1 MGRMLMIMPL
11 MMMVSKVDMKD
22 ENTLLMARAAW
33 LAVIGLQHMVF
44 SIIVSG
50 KIRSANDQTV
60 IYAPPPPP
68 QRGEMTKTTYC
79 EHEQQQVKVFKSQ
92 LFMNTLVMF
101 GIHWY
106 FGVAVLP
113 LMQTLLGPLNMMDN
127 VLFKKH
133 VLGQTVEKAWGEL
146 TEAEYKAK
154 QQGGSVAASDGKPK
168 SKSNVKAKAQRVMQK
183 DDKLEDAILSAWDGK
198 RKADLKKLCAAVA
211 DSPDYQTF
219 DEDVQ
224 GWSALM
230 VAAGAPVDTK
240 QQLEAG
246 KALLAAGADTQLAD
260 AEGWTAFHWA
270 CFHGQPAMVRWLL
283 EQDAELF
290 EVEDK
295 KGKTGIALAKEEGN
309 KDVVRACEEWH
320 AAHASQSGEADAKH
334 SATDTGARQ
343 RRGPKGGEDKVV
355 ADDDDIHDVD

>member
-1 MGRMLMIMPL
+1 MI
-11 MMMVSKVDMKD
+11 
-22 ENTLLMARAAW
+22 
-33 LAVIGLQHMVF
+33 F

-50 KIRSANDQTV
+50 KIKSANDQTV

-79 EHEQQQVKVFKSQ
+79 EHETQQVKVFKSQ
-92 LFMNTLVMF
+92 LFMNTLLMF

-113 LMQTLLGPLNMMDN
+113 LMQTLLGPLNMVDN

-133 VLGQTVEKAWGEL
+133 VLGHTVEKAWGEL

-154 QQGGSVAASDGKPK
+154 QQGGGGDAEADSSGAAPGAKLKGGK
-168 SKSNVKAKAQRVMQK
+168 SSAKAKAQRVMQK

-211 DSPDYQTF
+211 DCPDYQTF

-230 VAAGAPVDTK
+230 VSAGAPVESK

-246 KALLAAGADTQLAD
+246 KALLAAGADTQIAD

-270 CFHGQPAMVRWLL
+270 CFHGQPAMAKWLL
-283 EQDAELF
+283 EQDADLF
-290 EVEDK
+290 ELEDK
-295 KGKTGIALAKEEGN
+295 KGKTGMTLAKEEGN
-309 KDVVRACEEWH
+309 KDVLRACEEWL
-320 AAHASQSGEADAKH
+320 AASSHSAEADAKN
-334 SATDTGARQ
+334 SASDSGARQ
-343 RRGPKGGEDKVV
+343 RRGAKGSEDKVV